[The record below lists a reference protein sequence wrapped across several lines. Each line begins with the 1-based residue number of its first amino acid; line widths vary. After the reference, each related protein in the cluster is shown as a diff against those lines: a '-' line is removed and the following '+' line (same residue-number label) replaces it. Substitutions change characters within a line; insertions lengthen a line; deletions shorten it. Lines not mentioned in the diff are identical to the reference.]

1 MNRHIAS
8 IYSSFLLKQ
17 IGILNIS
24 FKKFKESNM
33 LTIVAEIRAYPN
45 GLHKDKI
52 IQAFKKITP
61 TVLQEQ
67 GCHGYQLLVDAG
79 VDVSYQSK
87 DSDLIVMLEKW
98 ESIEHLNAHL
108 QTEHM
113 QAYQLEV
120 KEHVADVKIRILEQ
134 GF

>member
-1 MNRHIAS
+1 
-8 IYSSFLLKQ
+8 
-17 IGILNIS
+17 
-24 FKKFKESNM
+24 M

-67 GCHGYQLLVDAG
+67 GCYGYQLLVDAH

-108 QTEHM
+108 QTAHM